1 MKMRQKTLTL
11 VVFLALWSTVS
22 TSELLDL
29 SCDDDKECEMYNS
42 SAVKS
47 TCSTGTCHCELV
59 NGGNQTDCKPV
70 VTKASNQIGGP
81 CPCMAENS
89 YCNEKT
95 KLCICKEGFIPSRE
109 AKRCMSKSV
118 ELGKTCEIDE
128 QCIVND
134 HFSHCDDSHL
144 NCTCS
149 NHFVIYQKK
158 CHSIIATTEKFC
170 QQDKDCTNQTANSI
184 CHEKQCICA
193 GGFVA
198 NAENTTCL
206 PVVHYEQECSD
217 SNQCIAQ
224 LGIGS
229 LCSEGKC
236 VCNEQYYPFPMDAQN
251 STDKEHKIHVLC
263 KRRVS
268 HGESCN
274 EDKECYQFHRG
285 PHEQTMECFMNEC
298 VCTHGFYE
306 KGGIC
311 ISHSGS
317 SAINVSSLVA
327 ILALLA
333 AFYSKQSFTC

>member
-1 MKMRQKTLTL
+1 MRQKILNL
-11 VVFLALWSTVS
+11 VIFLVLLGAVS
-22 TSELLDL
+22 ASELLDL
-29 SCDDDKECEMYNS
+29 SCDDDKECETFNS

-47 TCSTGTCHCELV
+47 TCSNGTCHCELID
-59 NGGNQTDCKPV
+59 GGNQTDCKPV
-70 VTKASNQIGGP
+70 VVKVSNQIGGQ
-81 CPCMAENS
+81 CPCHAENS
-89 YCNEKT
+89 YCNEET

-109 AKRCMSKSV
+109 GKRCMSKSV

-128 QCIVND
+128 QCIIND
-134 HFSHCDDSHL
+134 HFSHCDDAHL

-149 NHFVIYQKK
+149 NHFVIFQKE
-158 CHSIIATTEKFC
+158 CRSIIASPEDKPC
-170 QQDKDCTNQTANSI
+170 QQDKDCSNHTANSL
-184 CHEKQCICA
+184 CHEHQCICQ

-198 NAENTTCL
+198 NAENSTCL
-206 PVVHYEQECSD
+206 PIVHYEQQCSD

-236 VCNEQYYPFPMDAQN
+236 VCNEQYYPFPTEAHN
-251 STDKEHKIHVLC
+251 STNPEHKIHVLC
-263 KRRVS
+263 KRKVT
-268 HGESCN
+268 HGASCN
-274 EDKECYQFHRG
+274 NNKECYQFHRG

-317 SAINVSSLVA
+317 SAIHVSSIATA
-327 ILALLA
+327 ILFVAAVFSKKLL
-333 AFYSKQSFTC
+333 TC